1 MQHWSPIEIYNKLAT
16 YCFVTEPLKRGC
28 FSHLVQVIEGVLNDD
43 EKLAYKE
50 LTDQYA
56 SMRELLLDET
66 NRFKRSISQYKKDDT
81 EANYS
86 KFTEKSIISS
96 PDDSS
101 PLISNNVKS
110 IAESSEPKPSTY
122 TTLQN
127 VIDLKENHSIKDEN
141 VSNSYKM
148 LQDIIEGCNDE
159 NPEQS
164 YSSYIHMNSNSQNES
179 LIEENADSGNV
190 PCGYISIECANI

>member
-1 MQHWSPIEIYNKLAT
+1 MQNWSPIEIYNKLAT

-66 NRFKRSISQYKKDDT
+66 NRFKRSISQYKKDGT

-86 KFTEKSIISS
+86 KFTEKT
-96 PDDSS
+96 P
-101 PLISNNVKS
+101 
-110 IAESSEPKPSTY
+110 EC
-122 TTLQN
+122 
-127 VIDLKENHSIKDEN
+127 IDE
-141 VSNSYKM
+141 
-148 LQDIIEGCNDE
+148 C
-159 NPEQS
+159 
-164 YSSYIHMNSNSQNES
+164 IHLNFC
-179 LIEENADSGNV
+179 IT
-190 PCGYISIECANI
+190 PICGYSVNNPPKFWE

>member
-1 MQHWSPIEIYNKLAT
+1 MQNWSPIEIYNKLAT

-66 NRFKRSISQYKKDDT
+66 NRFKRSISQYKKDGA

-86 KFTEKSIISS
+86 KFTEKTIISS
-96 PDDSS
+96 SNDSS
-101 PLISNNVKS
+101 PLLSNNEKS
-110 IAESSEPKPSTY
+110 IAENIDPEPSTY

-127 VIDLKENHSIKDEN
+127 VIDLKENHSINDEN

-148 LQDIIEGCNDE
+148 LHDIIELFD
-159 NPEQS
+159 
-164 YSSYIHMNSNSQNES
+164 
-179 LIEENADSGNV
+179 
-190 PCGYISIECANI
+190 

>member
-1 MQHWSPIEIYNKLAT
+1 MQNWSPIEIYNKLAT

-86 KFTEKSIISS
+86 KFTEKTIISS
-96 PDDSS
+96 SDDSS
-101 PLISNNVKS
+101 PLISNNEKS
-110 IAESSEPKPSTY
+110 IAENIEPEPSTY
-122 TTLQN
+122 TAIQN
-127 VIDLKENHSIKDEN
+127 VIDLKENHSINEEN
-141 VSNSYKM
+141 VTNSYKM

-159 NPEQS
+159 NPEQP
-164 YSSYIHMNSNSQNES
+164 YSSYIHMNSNTQNES
-179 LIEENADSGNV
+179 LIEENADCGNV
-190 PCGYISIECANI
+190 PCGYISIEYANI